1 MTLALVADIGGTNT
15 RVALADSMAVQTD
28 TIRKYPNRDFTGID
42 GVLARYMAD
51 QGVANVAGASVA
63 AAGPVQDGAV
73 TMTNLFDETGAAWI
87 IDAPRVQRAT
97 GASSVAVL
105 NDLQAQ
111 GQALGHIA
119 AANLRTI
126 VPGPRHPGGS
136 MLVVGLGTGVNAAP
150 VHSTPWGRAV
160 PPSECGHVNLPV
172 RGAEGLRLM
181 QFIEALLTTRGEVPH
196 AGVEEVLSG
205 RGLANLHAFAAAE
218 AGGGPDRD
226 SAGVLAALA
235 SGDALAQAA
244 ARLYVQVLG
253 QMLADLALI
262 HLPYDGIYLIG
273 GMSRAMTPSFA
284 GLGLEHVFR
293 EARRVPL
300 LLSDFSISVVE
311 DDFAA
316 LTGCAVYLA
325 NGARG

>member
-1 MTLALVADIGGTNT
+1 MPLSLVADIGGTNT
-15 RVALADSMAVQTD
+15 RVALAEGQAVQTSS
-28 TIRKYPNRDFTGID
+28 IRKFANRDFTGID
-42 GVLARYMAD
+42 GVLRAYIAAE
-51 QGVANVAGASVA
+51 GVGPVAGACVA

-73 TMTNLFDETGAAWI
+73 EMTNLFDAEGRAWI
-87 IDAPRVQRAT
+87 IDTPRVAGAT
-97 GASSVAVL
+97 GAATVAVL

-119 AANLRTI
+119 PANLRT
-126 VPGPRHPGGS
+126 VVDGPRHPGAS

-150 VHSTPWGRAV
+150 VHNTPTGRVV
-160 PPSECGHVNLPV
+160 PPSECGHVNMPV
-172 RGAEGLRLM
+172 RGAEGLRLV
-181 QFIEALLTTRGEVPH
+181 QFIETLLASRDEVPH

-226 SAGVLAALA
+226 SAAVLTALAASDPLA
-235 SGDALAQAA
+235 ETA
-244 ARLYVQVLG
+244 ARLYVAVLG

-262 HLPYDGIYLIG
+262 HLPYDGIFLIG

-284 GLGLEHVFR
+284 RYDLTGAFR
-293 EARRVPL
+293 EPRRVPL
-300 LLSDFSISVVE
+300 LMKDFSITVVE

-316 LTGCAVYLA
+316 LTGCAAYLA
-325 NGARG
+325 QR